1 MKSKPKEPL
10 QALRLTHHHSKKSMH
25 NYLFISVLF
34 TLLLSINSGKI
45 SGQTITF
52 QPTYA
57 GEAIELNKPY
67 HARKTD
73 SNIRFDL
80 LKFYLSDLA
89 FYQDGLLIHA
99 PERKHWLIDAEEPES
114 LIFKLDSVDLSKVNR
129 LVLNLGVDSLTN
141 VSGALGGDLDPTK
154 GMYWSW
160 QSGYVNFKIEGS
172 SPACPARKNRF
183 QFHVGG
189 YEPEVIPLQRVEL
202 EVTQTNDL
210 VIKLDLAPLFQIID
224 LRGNY
229 QIMRPG
235 TEAVELAKL
244 VAAGF
249 EMSTKTEE
257 R

>member
-1 MKSKPKEPL
+1 
-10 QALRLTHHHSKKSMH
+10 MH

-34 TLLLSINSGKI
+34 TLLLSINSGEI
-45 SGQTITF
+45 FGQTITF

-67 HARKTD
+67 HATKTD
-73 SNIRFDL
+73 SKIRFEL
-80 LKFYLSDLA
+80 LKFYLSNLA
-89 FYQDGLLIHA
+89 FYQDDQLLHA
-99 PERKHWLIDAEEPES
+99 PERKHWLIDAEESES
-114 LIFKLDSVDLSKVNR
+114 LIFQLDSVDLSNVNR
-129 LVLNLGVDSLTN
+129 LVFDLGIDSLTN

-202 EVTQTNDL
+202 EVTQTYDL
-210 VIKLDLAPLFQIID
+210 VIKLDLAPLFQTID
-224 LRGNY
+224 LKGNY

-235 TEAVELAKL
+235 TEAIELAEL

-249 EMSTKTEE
+249 KMEE